1 MSTQQGIN
9 KNLTLF
15 ALTWPIFIEISLRM
29 LMGNADTFM
38 LSHYSDNAVAA
49 VGVANQLV
57 QVVLVMYGFVGMGT
71 GIVISQFLGA
81 KQREKAN
88 EVIVVALGLNLL
100 FGLVLSAGLFAFGV
114 PLLHAMDIP
123 QELIDN
129 ALQFLR
135 IVGGLSFLEAVSMTV
150 AVVVRTHGFTK
161 DAMFVTLGMNI
172 LNVIGDYL
180 FLYGPFGIPVLG
192 VTGVAMST
200 TFARLLGLVVMFMIL
215 RKRVE
220 GQLPFYK
227 LLKMPREP
235 MAAILKIGVPAA
247 GEVLSYNASQ
257 IVITYFIAK
266 LGAEALTTKVYAQNI
281 MSFIYLFSL
290 SVAQATQILVG
301 HLIGDGQREKAYRTC
316 LRSLKMGI
324 IASLCMAGL
333 FSIFRVHLLSFFT
346 DNHSII
352 AMGST
357 LILIT
362 MIMEPGRTFNLV
374 IISSLR
380 ATGDVKFP
388 VYMGILSMWG
398 IAVSLAYLLGIHFG
412 LGLIGV
418 WIAFTTDEWFRGLFM
433 LWRWR
438 SRKWER
444 MSFVRKQQQT
454 EELAG

>member
-1 MSTQQGIN
+1 MH
-9 KNLTLF
+9 KKLTLF

-38 LSHYSDNAVAA
+38 LSHFSDNAVAA

-57 QVVLVMYGFVGMGT
+57 SVVLVMYGFVGMGT
-71 GIVISQFLGA
+71 GIVVSQFLGA
-81 KQREKAN
+81 KQREKSS
-88 EVIVVALGLNLL
+88 EVVVVALGLNLV
-100 FGLVLSAGLFAFGV
+100 FGLLLSAALFLFGV

-123 QELIDN
+123 PQLMEY
-129 ALQFLR
+129 AMQFLR
-135 IVGGLSFLEAVSMTV
+135 IVGGLSFLEAVSMTSAV
-150 AVVVRTHGFTK
+150 AVRTHGYTK
-161 DAMFVTLGMNI
+161 DAMYVTLGMNI
-172 LNVIGDYL
+172 LNIIGDYL

-192 VTGVAMST
+192 VTGVALST
-200 TFARLLGLVVMFMIL
+200 TFSRLLGLIVMFTIL

-220 GQLPFYK
+220 GGLPFRC
-227 LLKMPREP
+227 LLNMPKDAVRS
-235 MAAILKIGVPAA
+235 ILRIGIPAA

-257 IVITYFIAK
+257 IVITYFIAA

-281 MSFIYLFSL
+281 MSFVYLFSL

-301 HLIGDGQREKAYRTC
+301 HLVGDGQREAAYRAC
-316 LRSLKMGI
+316 LRSLKL
-324 IASLCMAGL
+324 SLVAAVVMAGV
-333 FSIFRVHLLSFFT
+333 FSLFRVHLLRFFT
-346 DNHSII
+346 DNPSII
-352 AMGST
+352 ALGST
-357 LILIT
+357 LILMT
-362 MIMEPGRTFNLV
+362 VIMEPGRTFNLV

-380 ATGDVKFP
+380 AAGDAKFP

-398 IAVSLAYLLGIHFG
+398 IAVTLAYLLGIHFG

-444 MSFVRKQQQT
+444 MSFVRPQQDV
-454 EELAG
+454 EEVAM